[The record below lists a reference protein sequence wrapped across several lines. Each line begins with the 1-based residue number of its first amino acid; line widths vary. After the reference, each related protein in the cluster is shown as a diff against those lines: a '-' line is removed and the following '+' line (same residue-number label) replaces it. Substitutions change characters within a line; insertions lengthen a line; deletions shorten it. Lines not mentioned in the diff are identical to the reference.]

1 MPRPPSLTEH
11 AMEAQAR
18 LREIR
23 RETAPLWQAAMA
35 TGDWTLMS
43 RAHELA
49 ATLRAAERQAKTI
62 AGMAERVACPDE
74 VERTP
79 GHGASA

>member
-1 MPRPPSLTEH
+1 MPRPIGLAEH
-11 AMEAQAR
+11 AMETQVR
-18 LREIR
+18 LRELK
-23 RETAPLWQAAMA
+23 RETAPLWTAAMA

-49 ATLRAAERQAKTI
+49 ATLRSAERQAKAI

-74 VERTP
+74 AEPAP
-79 GHGASA
+79 GHGAAA